1 MRFFMTDNLTNG
13 AIFCTSFVKKYTRK
27 QREQSRN
34 KTFPFI
40 LLGDLPSFH
49 EKIYNCQIVPK
60 TNSFF
65 FLYIFCQLSFS
76 DGTK

>member
-1 MRFFMTDNLTNG
+1 MTDNLTNG